1 MIVGRTLPPRLFCAA
16 LLVCAG
22 APAAAQY
29 GSAPAPAPPPP
40 MPSSG
45 SSRDDAPI
53 VPATAVQLQAGA
65 ACLIGRNPAAADALL
80 ATAPYSSQERQQAM
94 RLIGEIPRC
103 QRQRQPISTS
113 AAQLRGALAEA
124 VYEARFTAPQAAASP
139 AVRVKPLFQPER
151 VTGSVD
157 AAARAS
163 EYALAEC
170 AAAQHPELVIGLL
183 QTEPSTPAAQTA
195 FQALNPA
202 FSGCVISSAP
212 ITVDGRTIRGI
223 LAEGLY
229 RWSVVQRDGAGSP
242 LAAAPAPAT
251 TAAATPASQ

>member
-1 MIVGRTLPPRLFCAA
+1 
-16 LLVCAG
+16 
-22 APAAAQY
+22 
-29 GSAPAPAPPPP
+29 
-40 MPSSG
+40 
-45 SSRDDAPI
+45 
-53 VPATAVQLQAGA
+53 VQLQAGA

-94 RLIGEIPRC
+94 RLLSELPRC
-103 QRQRQPISTS
+103 LRQNQPVSTS

-124 VYEARFTAPQAAASP
+124 VYEARFTTAQAAASP
-139 AVRVKPLFQPER
+139 AVPVKPLFQPQR
-151 VTGSVD
+151 VTGGVD
-157 AAARAS
+157 SATLAP

-202 FSGCVISSAP
+202 FGGCVISSAT

-229 RWSVVQRDGAGSP
+229 RWSVVQRDGATSP
-242 LAAAPAPAT
+242 LAAAPAPAPAA
-251 TAAATPASQ
+251 TAAATPAAQ